1 MADTIQRVQYFYS
14 VVPDKPGE
22 GAKILRMLQEE
33 GINLLALSGFPKGR
47 KAQIDL
53 IPADPAAL
61 KAAAKKSKLKLKGP
75 KTGFLVQGDDRVGA
89 VADIMSQLAGA
100 KINVTAI
107 DAVSAGFGRYGAI
120 LWVKPRDVKKA
131 AELLGA
137 I

>member
-14 VVPDKPGE
+14 EVPDKPGE

-61 KAAAKKSKLKLKGP
+61 KAAAKKAKLKLKGP

-89 VADIMSQLAGA
+89 VADLVAKLAEA
-100 KINVTAI
+100 KINITAV

-120 LWVKPRDVKKA
+120 LWVKPRDVRKA